1 MIQAPAN
8 AKVGGEEPAENV
20 LEQPQPMKNSFE
32 MGKQEHSGVWLG
44 LVTCACNPTCC
55 GFKGRLEKS
64 TFQRFVGKSC
74 LQVKV
79 KGTGNAA

>member
-1 MIQAPAN
+1 MIQALAN

-55 GFKGRLEKS
+55 EADA
-64 TFQRFVGKSC
+64 
-74 LQVKV
+74 LQVQR
-79 KGTGNAA
+79 